1 FNTDRT
7 FLRRALDLGFRELH
21 VFAPD
26 QPILCVDDRRKYL
39 WAVLTPGEAVKP
51 SDDIVRICSAS
62 DAASVSPKNTQP
74 QQETTVAKTQSQVTK
89 ADQQPVVA
97 GSAEELIGQ
106 AEQLKVS
113 LRDSL
118 TKTNELVA
126 SLKRHRKE
134 AKIVRTTLDS
144 LRQLQTVG

>member
-1 FNTDRT
+1 M
-7 FLRRALDLGFRELH
+7 
-21 VFAPD
+21 
-26 QPILCVDDRRKYL
+26 
-39 WAVLTPGEAVKP
+39 
-51 SDDIVRICSAS
+51 
-62 DAASVSPKNTQP
+62 
-74 QQETTVAKTQSQVTK
+74 AKTQSQVTK